1 MEYFLTRKM
10 QYRGIKLRS
19 FSEDLCFENW
29 QTLSFFPTS
38 YALLEFSNERYFIF
52 QLELFT
58 LLTKGN
64 FSRSQ
69 IIDIVFTITFKFVVH
84 YLFNLIFLIF
94 FASKIYLK
102 IINIKKKNS
111 ILQFSKFFQLISTYC
126 SIVSSIEKLKIS
138 KIDPIV

>member
-1 MEYFLTRKM
+1 M

-29 QTLSFFPTS
+29 QTLSFFPS
-38 YALLEFSNERYFIF
+38 YALLEFSNERYFIL
-52 QLELFT
+52 QLKLFT

-102 IINIKKKNS
+102 IINIKRRIRYFMEK
-111 ILQFSKFFQLISTYC
+111 FSKFFQLISRYC
-126 SIVSSIEKLKIS
+126 SIVSSIEKLS
-138 KIDPIV
+138 KK

>member
-19 FSEDLCFENW
+19 FSENLCFENW
-29 QTLSFFPTS
+29 QTLSFFPS
-38 YALLEFSNERYFIF
+38 YALLEFSNERYFIL

-69 IIDIVFTITFKFVVH
+69 IIDIVFTITLKFVVH

-94 FASKIYLK
+94 FASKIHLLYLK
-102 IINIKKKNS
+102 IINIKRRIRYFNFKILSINIDILFNCFFNRKIKN
-111 ILQFSKFFQLISTYC
+111 K
-126 SIVSSIEKLKIS
+126 
-138 KIDPIV
+138 